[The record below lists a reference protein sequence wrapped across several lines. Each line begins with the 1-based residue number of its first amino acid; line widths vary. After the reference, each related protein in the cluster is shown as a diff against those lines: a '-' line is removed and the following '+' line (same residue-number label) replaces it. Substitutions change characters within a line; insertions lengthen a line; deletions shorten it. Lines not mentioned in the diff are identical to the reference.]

1 MASVDD
7 IRRLAGLDHGLAS
20 LGTVRSDGSVHL
32 AVVNAGVVDHPVTGD
47 PVAAFV
53 SRPVT
58 RKLAH
63 LRAHPVAT
71 LQWRAGWAWVAAEGP
86 VEIVGPEDPLPGHD
100 RTRLPALLRE
110 VYTAAGGGEHEDWAE
125 YDRVMAAEGRV
136 AVLLR
141 PTRIYVNP

>member
-20 LGTVRSDGSVHL
+20 LATVRGDGSVHL
-32 AVVNAGVVDHPVTGD
+32 AVVNAGVVDHPVDGE

-53 SRPVT
+53 SRPFT

-63 LRAHPVAT
+63 LRTHPTAT
-71 LQWRAGWAWVAAEGP
+71 LQWRAGWAWVASEGP
-86 VEIVGPEDPLPGHD
+86 VEVGGPEEPLPGQD
-100 RTRLPALLRE
+100 PRELPALLRTI
-110 VYTAAGGGEHEDWAE
+110 YSAAGGGEHEDWAE
-125 YDRVMAAEGRV
+125 FDRVMAAEKRV

-141 PTRIYVNP
+141 PARIYVNP